1 LEEEEREKVTERG
14 CLSPFGR
21 RRERKGNRERISKPF
36 WKRKRE
42 KR

>member
-21 RRERKGNRERISKPF
+21 GREREGNRERLSEPV

-42 KR
+42 ER